1 MLTLRILIQT
11 TFKEYII
18 LKIVYLFADDVAPS
32 SLHKY
37 SSEHD
42 DISSDEDP
50 PTVTPTPV
58 MGSPEHMDILRSLHS
73 PEYPSHPSE
82 DVRSIK
88 EHSARPEANE
98 LLSEDESVVSSHK
111 SGIMEELEYAK
122 SEGSEN
128 DQSDQHSH
136 PLLTLDLELQIP
148 SLNDVKP
155 KFEEDRLS
163 EKDADDKPAFQNS
176 ADAGESMRFTDSN
189 ESPVAKSKDI
199 DYPSAEKTPS
209 AIDHSYTPDFSL
221 SKKEDSPKIKDTPS
235 PSGDGYNDDFE
246 SSFGSSFKEDNHES
260 KPTSPSAPEP
270 KEKSVKSPVYS
281 SEEEIEEELSV
292 RSGGTNGSFQTE
304 SHADLNSLGKGSKED
319 IMGPSK
325 CSTSPQ
331 PQMPI
336 LKDELPSFSIGDR
349 VLVSNIQPGTLR
361 FKGQTN
367 FANGFWAGVELDNP
381 EGSNNGTYDGV
392 VYFECREKH
401 GIFAPPDKISRLPE
415 KFEASADTED
425 EDSSFDDQPNNKN
438 EGSEEHLEHRNLLNK
453 IKGEKSDLDLQPE
466 TREPLDVHEK
476 PLELNIKRLSTGQS
490 TFIKSQHN
498 LDFND
503 IECNIIKDCDK
514 SRHTVPNGGDRDII
528 LEFEDASVDNVV
540 PLLNNLDKG
549 TSKKQKQEEE
559 PTAVILDLL
568 VEDEKSRVDGLQ
580 KSTDISIEEASLDRE
595 DLNNKRALTTLAD
608 KLVDNFLSD
617 AVKQFQKIKKDK
629 EEKLSAANQ
638 LKRDFINE
646 DDGLRSNNF
655 KSQSRSKAKADS
667 FRTFFD
673 DDQEELSSPEHC
685 NRPVSDFD
693 FDLSEDPIE

>member
-1 MLTLRILIQT
+1 M
-11 TFKEYII
+11 
-18 LKIVYLFADDVAPS
+18 FADDVAPS
-32 SLHKY
+32 GLHKY

-58 MGSPEHMDILRSLHS
+58 MGSPEHMDVLRSLHS
-73 PEYPSHPSE
+73 PEYPSHQSE
-82 DVRSIK
+82 DAPSIK
-88 EHSARPEANE
+88 EHSARPEAKD
-98 LLSEDESVVSSHK
+98 LLSGDESVVSCHK

-122 SEGSEN
+122 TEGSEN

-136 PLLTLDLELQIP
+136 PLLKLDLGLQMP
-148 SLNDVKP
+148 FLKEVNS
-155 KFEEDRLS
+155 KFEEERLS
-163 EKDADDKPAFQNS
+163 EQDADDKPAFRDS
-176 ADAGESMRFTDSN
+176 AE
-189 ESPVAKSKDI
+189 DI
-199 DYPSAEKTPS
+199 VYPSAEKTPS
-209 AIDHSYTPDFSL
+209 VIDHSYTPDFLL
-221 SKKEDSPKIKDTPS
+221 SKREDLPKMKDSQSPP
-235 PSGDGYNDDFE
+235 GDGYNDDFE

-270 KEKSVKSPVYS
+270 KEKSFKSPMYS
-281 SEEEIEEELSV
+281 SEEEIEEVLSV
-292 RSGGTNGSFQTE
+292 QSGSSNGSFQTE

-319 IMGPSK
+319 ITSPSK
-325 CSTSPQ
+325 CPTSPQ

-336 LKDELPSFSIGDR
+336 LPIKDELPSFCIGDR

-401 GIFAPPDKISRLPE
+401 GLFAPPDKISHLPE
-415 KFEASADTED
+415 KFEASPDTED
-425 EDSSFDDQPNNKN
+425 EDSSCDDQPNRKNKS
-438 EGSEEHLEHRNLLNK
+438 SEKQLEYINLLNK
-453 IKGEKSDLDLQPE
+453 MKGEKSDLDFHPE
-466 TREPLDVHEK
+466 AREPLDEHEK
-476 PLELNIKRLSTGQS
+476 PLELNIKQLSTGQS

-503 IECNIIKDCDK
+503 IDCNIIKDCDK
-514 SRHTVPNGGDRDII
+514 GPYTVPNGGDRDVI
-528 LEFEDASVDNVV
+528 LKFEDASVEVV

-549 TSKKQKQEEE
+549 TSKNEKQEEE

-568 VEDEKSRVDGLQ
+568 VEGNKSRIDGLQ
-580 KSTDISIEEASLDRE
+580 KSTDISIEEASLDNRE

-608 KLVDNFLSD
+608 KLVENFLSD

-629 EEKLSAANQ
+629 EGKLSAANQ

-655 KSQSRSKAKADS
+655 KSQSRSASKTKTDS

-693 FDLSEDPIE
+693 YFD

>member
-1 MLTLRILIQT
+1 MLS
-11 TFKEYII
+11 
-18 LKIVYLFADDVAPS
+18 DDVAPS
-32 SLHKY
+32 RLNKY

-42 DISSDEDP
+42 DIYSDEDP
-50 PTVTPTPV
+50 PTVTPTPI
-58 MGSPEHMDILRSLHS
+58 MGSPEHMDVLRSLHS
-73 PEYPSHPSE
+73 PEYSSHQSE
-82 DVRSIK
+82 DATSIK
-88 EHSARPEANE
+88 EHSARPEANDF
-98 LLSEDESVVSSHK
+98 LSEDESVVSSHK

-136 PLLTLDLELQIP
+136 PLLKLDLGLQIP
-148 SLNDVKP
+148 SLNDMKP
-155 KFEEDRLS
+155 KFEEESLS
-163 EKDADDKPAFQNS
+163 EKDADDKPAVE
-176 ADAGESMRFTDSN
+176 DAAESMKFTDS
-189 ESPVAKSKDI
+189 PAAKSKDT
-199 DYPSAEKTPS
+199 DYLSAEKTPS
-209 AIDHSYTPDFSL
+209 AEDHSYTPDFSL
-221 SKKEDSPKIKDTPS
+221 SKREDSPKMKDTPS
-235 PSGDGYNDDFE
+235 RYNDDFE
-246 SSFGSSFKEDNHES
+246 SSIRLSFKEDIHES

-270 KEKSVKSPVYS
+270 KEKSVKSLMYN

-292 RSGGTNGSFQTE
+292 RSGSTNGSFQTE

-319 IMGPSK
+319 IMSHSK

-331 PQMPI
+331 PQMPV
-336 LKDELPSFSIGDR
+336 LPEKDELPSFCIGDR

-392 VYFECREKH
+392 VYFECREQH
-401 GIFAPPDKISRLPE
+401 GIFAPPDKISHLPE
-415 KFEASADTED
+415 KFEARADTED
-425 EDSSFDDQPNNKN
+425 EDSSCDDQPISKNK
-438 EGSEEHLEHRNLLNK
+438 GSEKQLEHRYLLNN
-453 IKGEKSDLDLQPE
+453 IKGENSDLDLHPE
-466 TREPLDVHEK
+466 TREPLDEHEK
-476 PLELNIKRLSTGQS
+476 PLELNITQLSTGQS
-490 TFIKSQHN
+490 TFFKSQHN

-503 IECNIIKDCDK
+503 IDCNIIKDCDK
-514 SRHTVPNGGDRDII
+514 SRHTVPNGRDRDII
-528 LEFEDASVDNVV
+528 LEFEGTSVDNLV

-549 TSKKQKQEEE
+549 ISKIQKQEEE

-568 VEDEKSRVDGLQ
+568 VEDKKSRVDGLS
-580 KSTDISIEEASLDRE
+580 KSTDISIEEASLDNRE

-608 KLVDNFLSD
+608 KLVENFLSD

-655 KSQSRSKAKADS
+655 KSHSRSSSKTNTDR

-685 NRPVSDFD
+685 NKLVSDY
-693 FDLSEDPIE
+693 FDLSKDPMRIDPVKITQSSKLFIEMK

>member
-1 MLTLRILIQT
+1 
-11 TFKEYII
+11 
-18 LKIVYLFADDVAPS
+18 
-32 SLHKY
+32 
-37 SSEHD
+37 
-42 DISSDEDP
+42 P
-50 PTVTPTPV
+50 PTVTPTPI
-58 MGSPEHMDILRSLHS
+58 MGSPEHMDVLRSLHS
-73 PEYPSHPSE
+73 LEYPSHLPE

-88 EHSARPEANE
+88 EHSARPEAND

-122 SEGSEN
+122 SEESEN

-136 PLLTLDLELQIP
+136 PLLKLDFGVQIP

-155 KFEEDRLS
+155 KFEEERLS
-163 EKDADDKPAFQNS
+163 EKDADDKPAFQDS

-189 ESPVAKSKDI
+189 ASPVAKSQDI

-209 AIDHSYTPDFSL
+209 AIDHSYSPDFSL
-221 SKKEDSPKIKDTPS
+221 SKKEDSPKMKDTPS

-270 KEKSVKSPVYS
+270 KEKSVKSPVFS

-292 RSGGTNGSFQTE
+292 RSGSTNGSFQTE

-319 IMGPSK
+319 IMGPAK

-331 PQMPI
+331 SQMPI

-425 EDSSFDDQPNNKN
+425 EDSSCDDQPNNKN
-438 EGSEEHLEHRNLLNK
+438 KGSEEHLEHSNLLNK
-453 IKGEKSDLDLQPE
+453 IKGEKTDLDLHPE
-466 TREPLDVHEK
+466 TRELLDEHEK
-476 PLELNIKRLSTGQS
+476 PTELNIKRLSTGQS

-514 SRHTVPNGGDRDII
+514 SQHTVPNGGDRDII

-568 VEDEKSRVDGLQ
+568 VEDKKSRVDGLQ

-608 KLVDNFLSD
+608 KLVENFLSD

-655 KSQSRSKAKADS
+655 KSQSRSKTKADN

-685 NRPVSDFD
+685 NRPV
-693 FDLSEDPIE
+693 

>member
-1 MLTLRILIQT
+1 ML
-11 TFKEYII
+11 
-18 LKIVYLFADDVAPS
+18 ADDVAPS
-32 SLHKY
+32 RLHKY

-50 PTVTPTPV
+50 PTVTPTPI
-58 MGSPEHMDILRSLHS
+58 MGSPEHMDVLRSLRS
-73 PEYPSHPSE
+73 PEYPSHQSE
-82 DVRSIK
+82 DAPSIK
-88 EHSARPEANE
+88 EHSARPEANDF
-98 LLSEDESVVSSHK
+98 LSEDESVVSSHK

-122 SEGSEN
+122 SEGSGN
-128 DQSDQHSH
+128 DQSDQH
-136 PLLTLDLELQIP
+136 PLLKLDLGLQIP
-148 SLNDVKP
+148 SLNDMKP
-155 KFEEDRLS
+155 KFEEERLS
-163 EKDADDKPAFQNS
+163 EKDADDKPAVEDS
-176 ADAGESMRFTDSN
+176 ADAAESMRFTDS
-189 ESPVAKSKDI
+189 PVVKSKDI
-199 DYPSAEKTPS
+199 DYHSAEKTPS

-221 SKKEDSPKIKDTPS
+221 SKREDSPKMKDTPS
-235 PSGDGYNDDFE
+235 PSGDSYNDDFE
-246 SSFGSSFKEDNHES
+246 SSIGFSFKEDNHES

-270 KEKSVKSPVYS
+270 KEKSVKSPMYS

-292 RSGGTNGSFQTE
+292 RSGCTNGSFQTE

-319 IMGPSK
+319 IMSHSK

-331 PQMPI
+331 PQMPV
-336 LKDELPSFSIGDR
+336 LPVKDELLSFCIGDR

-425 EDSSFDDQPNNKN
+425 EGSSCDDQPNSKNK
-438 EGSEEHLEHRNLLNK
+438 GSEKQLEHK
-453 IKGEKSDLDLQPE
+453 IKGEKSDLELHPE
-466 TREPLDVHEK
+466 TREPLDEHEK
-476 PLELNIKRLSTGQS
+476 PLELNIKQISTGQS
-490 TFIKSQHN
+490 TFFKSQHN

-503 IECNIIKDCDK
+503 IDCNIIKDCDK
-514 SRHTVPNGGDRDII
+514 SRHTVPNGGNRDII
-528 LEFEDASVDNVV
+528 LEFEDTSVDNVV

-568 VEDEKSRVDGLQ
+568 VEDKKSRVDGLT
-580 KSTDISIEEASLDRE
+580 KSTDISIEEASLDNRK

-608 KLVDNFLSD
+608 KLVENFLSD

-655 KSQSRSKAKADS
+655 KSQSRPSSKTKTDR
-667 FRTFFD
+667 FCTFFD

-685 NRPVSDFD
+685 NRPVSDN
-693 FDLSEDPIE
+693 FDLSKDHIRIDEMRNQLKITRSSKLFIEMK

>member
-1 MLTLRILIQT
+1 ML
-11 TFKEYII
+11 
-18 LKIVYLFADDVAPS
+18 ADDVAS
-32 SLHKY
+32 SRLNKY
-37 SSEHD
+37 STEHD
-42 DISSDEDP
+42 DIYSDEDP
-50 PTVTPTPV
+50 PTVTPTPI
-58 MGSPEHMDILRSLHS
+58 MGSPEHMDVLRSLRS
-73 PEYPSHPSE
+73 PEYSSHQSE
-82 DVRSIK
+82 DATSIK
-88 EHSARPEANE
+88 EHSARPEANDF
-98 LLSEDESVVSSHK
+98 LSEDESVVSCHK

-122 SEGSEN
+122 SEGSDN

-136 PLLTLDLELQIP
+136 PLLKLDLGLQIP
-148 SLNDVKP
+148 SLNNMKP
-155 KFEEDRLS
+155 KFEEERLS
-163 EKDADDKPAFQNS
+163 EKDADDKPAVE
-176 ADAGESMRFTDSN
+176 DAAENTRSTD
-189 ESPVAKSKDI
+189 SPVAKSKDI
-199 DYPSAEKTPS
+199 DYLSAEKTPS

-221 SKKEDSPKIKDTPS
+221 SKREDSPKMIDTPS
-235 PSGDGYNDDFE
+235 HYNDDFE
-246 SSFGSSFKEDNHES
+246 SSIQLSFKEKNHES

-270 KEKSVKSPVYS
+270 KEKSVKSPMYN

-292 RSGGTNGSFQTE
+292 RSGSTNGSFQTE

-319 IMGPSK
+319 IMSHSK

-336 LKDELPSFSIGDR
+336 LPEKDELPSFCIGDR

-381 EGSNNGTYDGV
+381 EGSNNGTYDEV

-401 GIFAPPDKISRLPE
+401 GIFAPPDKISHLPE

-425 EDSSFDDQPNNKN
+425 EDSSCDDQPNSKNK
-438 EGSEEHLEHRNLLNK
+438 GSEKQLENRNLLNK
-453 IKGEKSDLDLQPE
+453 IKGENSDLDLHPE
-466 TREPLDVHEK
+466 TRKPLDEHEK
-476 PLELNIKRLSTGQS
+476 PLELNITQLSNGQS
-490 TFIKSQHN
+490 TFFKSQHN

-503 IECNIIKDCDK
+503 IDCNIIKDCDK
-514 SRHTVPNGGDRDII
+514 SRHTVPNGRDRDII
-528 LEFEDASVDNVV
+528 LEFEDTSVDNLV

-568 VEDEKSRVDGLQ
+568 VEDKKSRVDGLS
-580 KSTDISIEEASLDRE
+580 KSTDISIEEASLDNRE

-608 KLVDNFLSD
+608 KLVENFLSD

-655 KSQSRSKAKADS
+655 KSHNRSSSKTKTDR

-685 NRPVSDFD
+685 NRPVSDLFR
-693 FDLSEDPIE
+693 FI